1 MKGSGP
7 SRRTFLCSILIADS
21 RTTVLT
27 IAVADKLL
35 HGGSYVDKYHDYFH
49 AYPQAGYGQS
59 FILWAGYR
67 QREPYGS
74 WGNGSAMRV
83 SPVAYAFETLEEVVA
98 EAGRS
103 AEVTHNHPEGI
114 RGAQATAVGV
124 FLARTGASKAEIH
137 RQLERMFG
145 YDLSTPLA
153 EIWHDYYFDV
163 SCQGSVPQSIIAFL
177 ESSSYE
183 DAIRKAISLGG
194 DADTMACIA
203 GGIAEAFYD
212 GVPDHISRLALAL
225 LDPPL
230 LDVVNLFRLRY
241 PKDSSSKSSSDSS
254 CRASPPKP

>member
-1 MKGSGP
+1 
-7 SRRTFLCSILIADS
+7 
-21 RTTVLT
+21 
-27 IAVADKLL
+27 
-35 HGGSYVDKYHDYFH
+35 
-49 AYPQAGYGQS
+49 
-59 FILWAGYR
+59 
-67 QREPYGS
+67 
-74 WGNGSAMRV
+74 MR
-83 SPVAYAFETLEEVVA
+83 A
-98 EAGRS
+98 
-103 AEVTHNHPEGI
+103 N
-114 RGAQATAVGV
+114 
-124 FLARTGASKAEIH
+124 
-137 RQLERMFG
+137 
-145 YDLSTPLA
+145 
-153 EIWHDYYFDV
+153 V